1 MSPQT
6 RSQQGLSK
14 ESGAV
19 GMGGEGGGGDRK
31 GREREGGAKQGLK
44 PRGSLSQDLR
54 TSAQLSR
61 EWKTALRLGCLDLS
75 LTPAPCEPERSSQA
89 PPACR
94 PLPAPPRGS
103 APAGRR
109 GQPRAG
115 PRQELR
121 PGAQAGPGRER
132 RGRGCFPKPGSA
144 APRPAPTCSSGHL

>member
-75 LTPAPCEPERSSQA
+75 LTPRVRARAQQPNPA
-89 PPACR
+89 GLPP
-94 PLPAPPRGS
+94 PPRPSPGLR
-103 APAGRR
+103 ARREERAAEGRT
-109 GQPRAG
+109 P
-115 PRQELR
+115 
-121 PGAQAGPGRER
+121 PGAQAGSAGRAGPR
-132 RGRGCFPKPGSA
+132 A
-144 APRPAPTCSSGHL
+144 AWAGLLSKARLCRPPPRPYL